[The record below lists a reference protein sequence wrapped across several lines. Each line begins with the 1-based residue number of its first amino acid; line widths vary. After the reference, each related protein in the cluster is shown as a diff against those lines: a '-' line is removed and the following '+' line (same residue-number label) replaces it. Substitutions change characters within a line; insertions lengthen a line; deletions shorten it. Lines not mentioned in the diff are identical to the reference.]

1 MTIHLP
7 ESHYTLT
14 TLITPEDMP
23 DQALLKAPT
32 QAAQALV
39 ETIISRTGK
48 VPCVKELNLEEGLE
62 LYCQNDIWVDKEV
75 LKDMEPEPGKE
86 RKEPNRP
93 NVKESESPA

>member
-23 DQALLKAPT
+23 DQAFLKAPT

-39 ETIISRTGK
+39 ETIISRTGR
-48 VPCVKELNLEEGLE
+48 VPCLKELNLKEGLE
-62 LYCQNDIWVDKEV
+62 LHCQNDIWV
-75 LKDMEPEPGKE
+75 
-86 RKEPNRP
+86 
-93 NVKESESPA
+93 

>member
-23 DQALLKAPT
+23 DQAFLKAPT

-39 ETIISRTGK
+39 ETIIS
-48 VPCVKELNLEEGLE
+48 CL
-62 LYCQNDIWVDKEV
+62 LYTSPTQR
-75 LKDMEPEPGKE
+75 PGRIQSRQLWLYEHPFGFVEK
-86 RKEPNRP
+86 
-93 NVKESESPA
+93 S

>member
-48 VPCVKELNLEEGLE
+48 APCVKELNLKEGLE
-62 LYCQNDIWVDKEV
+62 LHCQNDIWADKEV
-75 LKDMEPEPGKE
+75 LKASP
-86 RKEPNRP
+86 RKREKLKSRQS
-93 NVKESESPA
+93 VKESENPA